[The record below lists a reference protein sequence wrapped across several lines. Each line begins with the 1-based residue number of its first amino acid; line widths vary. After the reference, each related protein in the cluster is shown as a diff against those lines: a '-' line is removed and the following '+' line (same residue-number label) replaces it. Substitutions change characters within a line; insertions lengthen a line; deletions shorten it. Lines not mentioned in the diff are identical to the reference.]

1 MSDMKEKYQRQSNAV
16 IKGLSL
22 GNNDINLINQY
33 TMEPLKAED
42 VFVFQL
48 AISNNRIDRDYEKIS
63 KASLENMI
71 ELFKGRTM
79 IKDHAWKSDNQVARI
94 YDVEIKTTN
103 EVLEDGENY
112 CELIAKVYMLNSEAN
127 QHLISEIKAGI
138 KKECSIGFGIS
149 GAICSICGVDNA
161 KTACQ
166 HWWGKEYEGNL
177 CFFTLIVKDAYEVS
191 FVAVP
196 ANKDAG
202 TTKDYGQNKTQDEN
216 IPNGDAGKQLISQ
229 LSLELKIAEA
239 ELKAQDSAF
248 SFEKEGENE

>member
-1 MSDMKEKYQRQSNAV
+1 MSEIKDKYQRQSNAI
-16 IKGLSL
+16 IKSL
-22 GNNDINLINQY
+22 NIGSDDLNLINQH
-33 TMEPLKAED
+33 TMEPLKSED

-48 AISNNRIDRDYEKIS
+48 AISNNRMDRDYEKIS

-79 IKDHAWKSDNQVARI
+79 IKDHDWKSDNQVARI
-94 YDVEIKTTN
+94 YDVEIKTTD

-112 CELIAKVYMLNSEAN
+112 SELIAKVYMLNSDVN

-149 GAICSICGVDNA
+149 GAICSICGVDNT
-161 KTACQ
+161 KVACQ

-202 TTKDYGQNKTQDEN
+202 TTKDYGQNKTQVDSSHRSD
-216 IPNGDAGKQLISQ
+216 IDKLD
-229 LSLELKIAEA
+229 LELKIAEA
-239 ELKAQDSAF
+239 ELKAHDVLF
-248 SFEKEGENE
+248 NLKKEKTNE